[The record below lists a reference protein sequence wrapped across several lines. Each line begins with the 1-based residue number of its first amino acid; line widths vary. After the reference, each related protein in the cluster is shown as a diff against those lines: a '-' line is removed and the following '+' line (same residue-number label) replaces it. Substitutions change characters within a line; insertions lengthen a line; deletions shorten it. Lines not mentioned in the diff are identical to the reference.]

1 MSRVLY
7 SDLSPEEIKNN
18 IVDTITDRLIT
29 LAYHNA
35 DFICSDCIEEIK
47 FLKNLLSYFIEDD
60 FEYDS
65 IIEEINN
72 IMED

>member
-1 MSRVLY
+1 MNRVLY
-7 SDLSPEEIKNN
+7 GDLSPEEIKNN
-18 IVDTITDRLIT
+18 IVDTITDRLST

-47 FLKNLLSYFIEDD
+47 FLKNLLSYFIEEDS
-60 FEYDS
+60 EYNS
-65 IIEEINN
+65 IIDEING

>member
-7 SDLSPEEIKNN
+7 GDLSPEEIKNN
-18 IVDTITDRLIT
+18 IVDTITDRLII
-29 LAYHNA
+29 LANHNA
-35 DFICSDCIEEIK
+35 DFICSDCIEEIQ

>member
-1 MSRVLY
+1 MNRVLY
-7 SDLSPEEIKNN
+7 GDLSPEEINNN
-18 IVDTITDRLIT
+18 IVDTITDRLII

-60 FEYDS
+60 SEYNS
-65 IIEEINN
+65 IIAEINH
-72 IMED
+72 IMEV

>member
-7 SDLSPEEIKNN
+7 GDLSPEEIKNN
-18 IVDTITDRLIT
+18 IVDTIIDRLFI
-29 LAYHNA
+29 LAYHNL

-47 FLKNLLSYFIEDD
+47 FLKNLLSYFIDD
-60 FEYDS
+60 DSEYNS
-65 IIEEINN
+65 IIDEINS

>member
-1 MSRVLY
+1 MNRVLY
-7 SDLSPEEIKNN
+7 DDLSTEEIKNN
-18 IVDTITDRLIT
+18 IVDTITDRLII

-35 DFICSDCIEEIK
+35 DFICSDCIEEIN

-72 IMED
+72 IMEV

>member
-1 MSRVLY
+1 MNRVLY
-7 SDLSPEEIKNN
+7 SDLSPEEVKNN

-29 LAYHNA
+29 LAYSNT
-35 DFICSDCIEEIK
+35 DFICSDCIDEIK

-60 FEYDS
+60 SEYNS
-65 IIEEINN
+65 IIDEING

>member
-7 SDLSPEEIKNN
+7 RDLSSEEVKNN
-18 IVDTITDRLIT
+18 IIDTITDRLIT
-29 LAYHNA
+29 LAYSNT

-60 FEYDS
+60 LEYNS
-65 IIEEINN
+65 IINEIND
-72 IMED
+72 IMEG